1 MPRLAC
7 AVASISFSISWL
19 IRFIVDEHHTV
30 NQENPSVF
38 QNVDA
43 YAGDPILSLM
53 ERFKEDPRQDKVNLS
68 IGLYYNEEGVIPQ
81 LQAVAEAE
89 ARLNAQPHGASLYLP
104 MEGLNS
110 YRNSIAPLLFGADH
124 PALREGRIATIQTL
138 GGSGALKVG
147 ADFLKR
153 YFPASQVWVS
163 DPTWENHVA
172 IFNGAGFEVNTY
184 PWFDEETKGVRFEAL
199 LETLNTLPAQS
210 IVLLHPCCHNPTGSD
225 LTNEQWDAVTDIL
238 KARELIPFLDI
249 AYQGFGAG
257 MEDDAYAIRAI
268 ASAGLPTL
276 VSNSFSKIFSLYGER
291 VGGLSVVC
299 EDADAAGRVLGQLKA
314 TVRRNYSS
322 PPNFGAQVVATVLGD
337 ADLKASWLAE
347 VETMRSRILTMRQTL
362 VDVLK
367 QAMPGRDFDY
377 LLKQRGMFSYTGLS
391 AAQVDRLREE
401 FGVYLIASGRMCV
414 AGLNSRNVHRVAQ
427 AFATV
432 M

>member
-1 MPRLAC
+1 M
-7 AVASISFSISWL
+7 FQK
-19 IRFIVDEHHTV
+19 VDT
-30 NQENPSVF
+30 
-38 QNVDA
+38 

-53 ERFKEDPRQDKVNLS
+53 ERFKEDPRSDKVNLS
-68 IGLYYNEEGVIPQ
+68 IGLYYNEDGIIPQ
-81 LQAVAEAE
+81 LQAVADAE

-110 YRNSIAPLLFGADH
+110 YRHAIAPLLFGADH
-124 PALREGRIATIQTL
+124 PVLKQNRVASIQTL

-153 YFPASQVWVS
+153 YFPQSRVWVS
-163 DPTWENHVA
+163 DPTWENHIA
-172 IFNGAGFEVNTY
+172 IVEGAGFEVSTY
-184 PWFDEETKGVRFEAL
+184 PWFDDETNGVRFEAFL
-199 LETLNTLPAQS
+199 AKLQTLPERD
-210 IVLLHPCCHNPTGSD
+210 IVLLHPCCHNPTGAD
-225 LTNEQWDAVTDIL
+225 LSNAQWDEVVKVL
-238 KARELIPFLDI
+238 KARNLIPFLDI

-268 ASAGLPTL
+268 ASAGLPML

-291 VGGLSVVC
+291 VGGLSIVC
-299 EDADAAGRVLGQLKA
+299 DDAETAGRVLGQLKA

-322 PPNFGAQVVATVLGD
+322 PPNFGAQVVAAVLND
-337 ADLKASWLAE
+337 PALKASWLAE
-347 VETMRSRILTMRQTL
+347 VEAMRTRILAMRQTL
-362 VDVLK
+362 VDALK
-367 QAMPGRDFDY
+367 EAVPGKNFDY

-414 AGLNSRNVHRVAQ
+414 AGLNSRNVQRVAQ
-427 AFATV
+427 AFAAV

>member
-1 MPRLAC
+1 M
-7 AVASISFSISWL
+7 
-19 IRFIVDEHHTV
+19 
-30 NQENPSVF
+30 F
-38 QNVDA
+38 QKVDA

-53 ERFKEDPRQDKVNLS
+53 ERFKDDPRSDKVNLS
-68 IGLYYNEEGVIPQ
+68 IGLYYNEDGIIPQ

-110 YRNSIAPLLFGADH
+110 YRHTIAPLLFGADH
-124 PALREGRIATIQTL
+124 PVLAQHRVATIQTL

-153 YFPASQVWVS
+153 YFPDSGVWVS
-163 DPTWENHVA
+163 DPTWDNHVA
-172 IFNGAGFEVNTY
+172 IFEGAGFSVKTY
-184 PWFDEETKGVRFEAL
+184 PWFDDTTKGVRVDAL
-199 LETLNTLPAQS
+199 IETLNTLPAQS

-225 LTNEQWDAVTDIL
+225 LTNDQWDAVVEVL
-238 KARELIPFLDI
+238 KVRELIPFLDI

-299 EDADAAGRVLGQLKA
+299 DDAESASRVLGQLKA

-337 ADLKASWLAE
+337 AGLKARWLAE
-347 VETMRSRILTMRQTL
+347 VEEMRLRILAMRQTL
-362 VDVLK
+362 VTVLK
-367 QAMPGRDFDY
+367 EAVPGRNFDY
-377 LLKQRGMFSYTGLS
+377 LLQQRGMFSYTGLS
-391 AAQVDRLREE
+391 AAQVDRLRDE
-401 FGVYLIASGRMCV
+401 FGIYLIASGRMCV
-414 AGLNSRNVHRVAQ
+414 AGLNTGNVQRVAQ
-427 AFATV
+427 AFAAV

>member
-1 MPRLAC
+1 M
-7 AVASISFSISWL
+7 
-19 IRFIVDEHHTV
+19 
-30 NQENPSVF
+30 F
-38 QNVDA
+38 QKVDA

-53 ERFKEDPRQDKVNLS
+53 ERFKEDPRSDKVNLS
-68 IGLYYNEEGVIPQ
+68 IGLYYNEDGIIPQ
-81 LQAVAEAE
+81 LQAVADAE

-110 YRNSIAPLLFGADH
+110 YRHAIAPLLFGADH
-124 PALREGRIATIQTL
+124 PVLKQNRVASIQTL

-153 YFPASQVWVS
+153 YFPQSRVWVS
-163 DPTWENHVA
+163 DPTWENHIA
-172 IFNGAGFEVNTY
+172 IFEGAGFEVSTY
-184 PWFDEETKGVRFEAL
+184 PWFDDETNGVRFEAFL
-199 LETLNTLPAQS
+199 AKLQTLPERD
-210 IVLLHPCCHNPTGSD
+210 IVLLHPCCHNPTGAD
-225 LTNEQWDAVTDIL
+225 LSNAQWDEVVKVL
-238 KARELIPFLDI
+238 KARNLIPFLDI

-268 ASAGLPTL
+268 ASAGLPML

-291 VGGLSVVC
+291 VGGLSIVC
-299 EDADAAGRVLGQLKA
+299 DDAETAGRVLGQLKA

-322 PPNFGAQVVATVLGD
+322 PPNFGAQVVAAVLNNP
-337 ADLKASWLAE
+337 ALKASWLAE
-347 VETMRSRILTMRQTL
+347 VEAMRTRILAMRQTL
-362 VDVLK
+362 VDALK
-367 QAMPGRDFDY
+367 EAVPGKNFDY

-414 AGLNSRNVHRVAQ
+414 AGLNSRNVQRVAQ
-427 AFATV
+427 AFAAV